1 MDKIIDGKMVSSIIK
16 ENLKKEISSLDEKL
30 TLVVIQVGN
39 NEASNIYVNKKI
51 KLCNEMG
58 INSIYKKYDDID
70 EENLIPKPIYNFS
83 KFFENLQNDF
93 WQWVKTLP
101 NYDPEILY
109 SITLIQHYCSI
120 NIV

>member
-1 MDKIIDGKMVSSIIK
+1 MNKIIDGKLVSSIIK

-58 INSIYKKYDDID
+58 INSIYKKYDATS
-70 EENLIPKPIYNFS
+70 FTR
-83 KFFENLQNDF
+83 FF
-93 WQWVKTLP
+93 
-101 NYDPEILY
+101 
-109 SITLIQHYCSI
+109 
-120 NIV
+120 